1 MPPPS
6 NKPPRFIPTLT
17 EVIGSGE
24 PVRAASEEPKEG
36 SRPRKV
42 VAARPQVSEELVD
55 RVLQRLQPMLEAQL
69 RESVTSL
76 VQEHASMLELLLS
89 KEIEQQVR
97 QTVAQVLTQELRAA
111 R

>member
-24 PVRAASEEPKEG
+24 SVRAAPEATKES
-36 SRPRKV
+36 SRTRKA
-42 VAARPQVSEELVD
+42 VAARPQVSDELVD
-55 RVLQRLQPMLEAQL
+55 RVLERLQPTLEAQL
-69 RESVTSL
+69 RESVTNL

-97 QTVAQVLTQELRAA
+97 QTVAHVLRQELRAA